1 MLETLKRAL
10 RSTTGDG
17 DSPKPADREDELRLA
32 TCALLIETAM
42 ADDDLSEEEFDKV
55 VLVMRE
61 RFHLDDGAIHA
72 LIETAREE
80 HRKAMDV
87 WSFANQINE
96 TLTRGQK
103 IEVMEMIWRVV
114 YADGTMDKFEDY
126 MTKKLHRL
134 LRIDHATF
142 IAAKLKVKNEVENST
157 QND

>member
-10 RSTTGDG
+10 RSATGGG
-17 DSPKPADREDELRLA
+17 DSSKPAGREDELRLA

-42 ADDDLSEEEFDKV
+42 ADDDLSEEEFDKIV
-55 VLVMRE
+55 QVMRE
-61 RFHLDDGAIHA
+61 RFELDDGAIHA
-72 LIETAREE
+72 LIETAKEE
-80 HRKAMDV
+80 HRKATDV

-142 IAAKLKVKNEVENST
+142 IAAKLKVKHEIEDAA